1 MDGRQEGQDGGGS
14 SGGSLILT
22 NIGELATPLGRS
34 ARAGAQM
41 GQLLRIK
48 NAGVVVDKGVISF
61 CGEMSDP
68 AFCDKLAQAKR
79 EGFPILDAN
88 GMACAPGFIDC
99 HTHFI
104 FAGTREDEFFWR
116 ANGLPYMEIHRRG
129 GGILRTVEATRKASQ
144 TELLELGSKRLE
156 SMLCQGI
163 TTVESKSGYG
173 LDLDTEVRIL
183 ETAKALQATT
193 PVDLVSTY
201 LGPHAV
207 PPEFLGDPEAYLE
220 FVIHTVLPAVRSRN
234 LAQFAD
240 VFCEDGV
247 FDLEQSRRYLL
258 AARELGFHL
267 KLHADEMA
275 PLGGA
280 GLAAELS
287 ATSADHLLKAA
298 DADLLA
304 MARAGTIAVCLPLT
318 AFTLREPFARARFMI
333 DNGLAVALASDFNP
347 GSCYSQSVPLLFALA
362 VLYMNLTIDEALTG
376 LTLNAAAA
384 LGLAQ
389 TTGSIEAGKK
399 ADMVLLDAP
408 SCDFLAYNVATNLVK
423 TVLKAGT
430 VVYTRA

>member
-1 MDGRQEGQDGGGS
+1 
-14 SGGSLILT
+14 
-22 NIGELATPLGRS
+22 
-34 ARAGAQM
+34 
-41 GQLLRIK
+41 
-48 NAGVVVDKGVISF
+48 
-61 CGEMSDP
+61 
-68 AFCDKLAQAKR
+68 
-79 EGFPILDAN
+79 
-88 GMACAPGFIDC
+88 
-99 HTHFI
+99 
-104 FAGTREDEFFWR
+104 
-116 ANGLPYMEIHRRG
+116 MEIHRRG

-304 MARAGTIAVCLPLT
+304 MARAGTIAVCLP
-318 AFTLREPFARARFMI
+318 
-333 DNGLAVALASDFNP
+333 
-347 GSCYSQSVPLLFALA
+347 
-362 VLYMNLTIDEALTG
+362 
-376 LTLNAAAA
+376 
-384 LGLAQ
+384 
-389 TTGSIEAGKK
+389 
-399 ADMVLLDAP
+399 
-408 SCDFLAYNVATNLVK
+408 
-423 TVLKAGT
+423 
-430 VVYTRA
+430 